1 MVRQLVHYV
10 GIKDGMKIKIVIRFL
25 VVLFYVKY
33 KLVINALKII
43 VLVRRLVIVGT
54 ELLNQGK
61 TVME

>member
-25 VVLFYVKY
+25 VVLFYVQY
-33 KLVINALKII
+33 KLDINVLKII

-54 ELLNQGK
+54 ELLN
-61 TVME
+61 

>member
-33 KLVINALKII
+33 KLDINALKII